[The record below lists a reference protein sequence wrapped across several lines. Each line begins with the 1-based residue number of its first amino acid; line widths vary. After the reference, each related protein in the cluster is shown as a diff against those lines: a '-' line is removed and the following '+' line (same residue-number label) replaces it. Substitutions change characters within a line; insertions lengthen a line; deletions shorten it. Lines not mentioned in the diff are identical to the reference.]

1 MRRTLAAV
9 ITLTSA
15 AALVSGVTVAAEAS
29 QSGHASR
36 VSHASKAADASHT
49 SKAGPARVSS
59 ASRQATGRAAPQ
71 VAHEH
76 FRIISTRAG
85 SHHQSVLARGQF
97 TAGGYRVP
105 GKVVNLR
112 STDKMVFP
120 RGTFRVFRRI
130 TRQWLPLPTAA
141 CLIRETIHGR
151 YSLGQGTG
159 AYTGISGSG
168 SFALRIRGV
177 IRRSHGKCGGRMT
190 VFQQITYAGG
200 RISR

>member
-1 MRRTLAAV
+1 M
-9 ITLTSA
+9 TLTSA

-29 QSGHASR
+29 QAGHASR
-36 VSHASKAADASHT
+36 VSQASRAGQASHASRASQAD
-49 SKAGPARVSS
+49 PARVSS
-59 ASRQATGRAAPQ
+59 VGHQAAGHADPQ

-76 FRIISTRAG
+76 FRIISTRAS

-112 STDKMVFP
+112 ATDKMVF
-120 RGTFRVFRRI
+120 RSGTFRMFRRI
-130 TRQWLPLPTAA
+130 TRQWLPLPTSA

-151 YSLGQGTG
+151 YSLGSGTG

-177 IRRSHGKCGGRMT
+177 IRRSHGKCGGKMT

-200 RISR
+200 PISR